1 MKITAYSASHIV
13 LLLLLLLLLP
23 SPSTQDDS
31 CFSLS
36 GSTTCA
42 AFQDYYISL
51 TGLSTKYP
59 FLKNVTDIKTFD
71 AGLQSFVTSP
81 QLYLTPLGCTDK
93 ASVASTIPYARYSK
107 TFLCATLIQ
116 DSSYSLPCN
125 YNNSLSP
132 PPLCQ
137 QTCFDYMASIESLTN
152 NTDTCPNLVQQRVYM
167 AVLNSTCQYW
177 PGLNG
182 TYNCVIGIA
191 NEPNNCGFES
201 ESDACDYCKING
213 TDSCCVSQ
221 QFNDSSSVF
230 GYDSL
235 LAASSQRIL
244 LPNQQQAFVNHDNT
258 KLPPLTI
265 QPQPI
270 EEFYE
275 VKHPYPPQMGDE
287 LGLHI
292 GDIVCVAM
300 KFDDGWALGFNVTTG
315 LKGVFPI
322 VCVAPVP
329 EELLEQLLL
338 QQNESSTKILVEDNI
353 KRSTSIAS
361 RNALPITELTQHN
374 NIPRR
379 TASMMRSYDYKESDS
394 PTSPTLNTP
403 FFDPHNPLPQSTSS
417 NQEAFEMQGKK

>member
-1 MKITAYSASHIV
+1 MSVGGIVGIV
-13 LLLLLLLLLP
+13 LGCL
-23 SPSTQDDS
+23 
-31 CFSLS
+31 
-36 GSTTCA
+36 
-42 AFQDYYISL
+42 AFLGMVGGVAYFFYYKKRQRI
-51 TGLSTKYP
+51 
-59 FLKNVTDIKTFD
+59 NIIK
-71 AGLQSFVTSP
+71 
-81 QLYLTPLGCTDK
+81 
-93 ASVASTIPYARYSK
+93 
-107 TFLCATLIQ
+107 
-116 DSSYSLPCN
+116 
-125 YNNSLSP
+125 
-132 PPLCQ
+132 
-137 QTCFDYMASIESLTN
+137 
-152 NTDTCPNLVQQRVYM
+152 
-167 AVLNSTCQYW
+167 
-177 PGLNG
+177 
-182 TYNCVIGIA
+182 
-191 NEPNNCGFES
+191 
-201 ESDACDYCKING
+201 
-213 TDSCCVSQ
+213 Q

-244 LPNQQQAFVNHDNT
+244 LPNQQQAFVNQDST

-403 FFDPHNPLPQSTSS
+403 FFDPHHPLPQSTSS